1 MLGAEAL
8 AVLVLGVLV
17 EDADVDAPDD
27 DTDAVSGSSVSSN
40 CISSNFREERETGT
54 SEDKVSFSSASSIA
68 TISWEKIRNCVQP
81 TAIR

>member
-1 MLGAEAL
+1 MSNPDSF
-8 AVLVLGVLV
+8 VVVLGVLV

-68 TISWEKIRNCVQP
+68 TGVLSLGENS
-81 TAIR
+81 